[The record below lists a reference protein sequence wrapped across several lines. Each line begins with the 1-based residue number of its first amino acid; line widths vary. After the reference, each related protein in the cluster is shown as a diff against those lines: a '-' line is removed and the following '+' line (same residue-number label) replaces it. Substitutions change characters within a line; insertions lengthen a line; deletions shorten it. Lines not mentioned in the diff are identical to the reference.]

1 MKKDFVQRVKYAK
14 EALDLNPSHAETNF
28 DYGLAII
35 NEGRYEESEALI
47 KRAIELNPI
56 ERSGYEGFFP
66 ILYMAMRNSEEAMNW
81 SNILS
86 DRKHHSRLDG
96 FRASISAHLGNLPE
110 ASMFLQSFRKAR
122 PEIENPDDYRKVAP
136 RICEDYLLE
145 GLALVWDK

>member
-1 MKKDFVQRVKYAK
+1 MLRI
-14 EALDLNPSHAETNF
+14 LRS
-28 DYGLAII
+28 
-35 NEGRYEESEALI
+35 GRYEESEALI

-96 FRASISAHLGNLPE
+96 FRASISAHLGNLSD
-110 ASMFLQSFRKAR
+110 ASDYLEKFRKAR
-122 PEIENPDDYRKVAP
+122 PEIESLDDYRKVTP
-136 RICEDYLLE
+136 TICEDYLLE
-145 GLALVWDK
+145 GFAMIWDK